1 VRLRPWFVVTIRLGA
16 LALSFRAATS
26 LAQQDPTTA
35 DQVIAKYMEAVGADR
50 FPSIT
55 TFMERGEVDR
65 NSRFPGH
72 SNDRER
78 GTFAFYY
85 KSPNLRFGSEL
96 TDKRR
101 VIALH
106 GCDGKVTWYIGP
118 DLKRTEL
125 KPKPGSEYDCEEG
138 YRPWLSRL
146 REPNAK
152 IRLLGKKALAGRMVW
167 EIKANV
173 PRSPGTETHYFD
185 AETFLLLRSSKDDF
199 TTTYSDY
206 RDVGGIKIPFT
217 TTTTRESTD
226 FKRITT
232 VREIEI
238 NSPIDDGRFA
248 ELEVKDG
255 LIWPDHGSSTKKDDA
270 GSSNGSSEKSLSS
283 NAKTSNTSP
292 EKAPPASTSPTAASV
307 VVVNFP
313 NFTSCTIAELQL
325 AVPELKGL
333 KPAADQEKL
342 ASLLDRVGDKTV
354 EIARNTPNLISR
366 ETVTQAQGTRET
378 RRDYDY
384 LLLPQLEGTVVSLDE
399 FRVDLKS
406 GEKFQTD
413 EIIKK
418 DSSVLADL
426 ERASREIAM
435 SESGPA
441 SQGFAASWVHFYPR
455 NRSRATFRYLGEQ
468 EMDGQRTIVLAFAQ
482 DPASVLTPAIFRY
495 QGKIVPTFLQ
505 GVAWV
510 DPSDFRILRLRT
522 DLLAPLPE
530 VTLDQ
535 LTADIKFGLTRI
547 ETVPSPLELPREV
560 VVTCIVGGSTL
571 HEVHK
576 YSEYRLFRAQSK
588 IRLHP

>member
-1 VRLRPWFVVTIRLGA
+1 VRLRPWFAVTIRLGA
-16 LALSFRAATS
+16 LALSFQAATS

-50 FPSIT
+50 SPSIT

-106 GCDGKVTWYIGP
+106 ACDGKVTWYIGP

-138 YRPWLSRL
+138 YRPWLFRL
-146 REPNAK
+146 REPKAK

-173 PRSPGTETHYFD
+173 PGSPGTETHYFD
-185 AETFLLLRSSKDDF
+185 AETFLLLRSAKDEF

-217 TTTTRESTD
+217 TTTTREPTD

-255 LIWPDHGSSTKKDDA
+255 LIWPDHGTSTKKDDA
-270 GSSNGSSEKSLSS
+270 ETSNGSSEKSLSS

-366 ETVTQAQGTRET
+366 ETVTQAQGTHET

-482 DPASVLTPAIFRY
+482 NPASVLTPAIFRY
-495 QGKIVPTFLQ
+495 QGKIVPTYLQ

-560 VVTCIVGGSTL
+560 AVTCIVGGSTL
-571 HEVHK
+571 HEIHK

-588 IRLHP
+588 ILLHP